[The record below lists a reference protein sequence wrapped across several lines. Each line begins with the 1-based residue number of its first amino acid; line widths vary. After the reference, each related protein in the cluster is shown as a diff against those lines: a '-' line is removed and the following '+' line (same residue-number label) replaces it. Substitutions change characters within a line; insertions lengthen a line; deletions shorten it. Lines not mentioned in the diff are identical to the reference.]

1 MPAPQTVQ
9 VTSTTGAALKWTAS
23 VAAGW
28 IRIWPAS
35 GNTPASVSV
44 TVDPTGLGVGNYT
57 GTVAISGPGLADRTV
72 TVRLTVTTLT
82 PIVTGIVNAASFQ
95 PGMVPGGLSSLF
107 GKNLS
112 TVSGLELPGGATSW
126 KGTWVSVEG
135 RQVPLLAIIR
145 TGEQEQINFQVPF
158 ELGAPA
164 SVTVIVNNS
173 GATTTLR
180 NVPLLRIQ
188 PGVFEWVP
196 PGGPR
201 YAAAVK
207 LDGSVVGPGN
217 PVALGDAVML
227 LLTGMGPVIPVFPT
241 GQPGPV
247 SPLAETWLKPTVLI
261 GGVPA
266 QVLFSGCAPGFL
278 GLYQVNV
285 VIPDGAPAGA
295 ARLEVLVEGVP
306 SQPSLILI
314 Q

>member
-1 MPAPQTVQ
+1 
-9 VTSTTGAALKWTAS
+9 
-23 VAAGW
+23 
-28 IRIWPAS
+28 
-35 GNTPASVSV
+35 
-44 TVDPTGLGVGNYT
+44 
-57 GTVAISGPGLADRTV
+57 
-72 TVRLTVTTLT
+72 
-82 PIVTGIVNAASFQ
+82 
-95 PGMVPGGLSSLF
+95 MVPGGLASLF

-135 RQVPLLAIIR
+135 RQVPLLAISR

-164 SVTVIVNNS
+164 SVTVVVSNN
-173 GATTTLR
+173 GATATLR
-180 NVPLLRIQ
+180 NVPLLRVQ
-188 PGVFEWVP
+188 PGLFEWVP
-196 PGGPR
+196 PGSPR

-217 PVALGDAVML
+217 PVAPGDAVML
-227 LLTGMGPVIPVFPT
+227 FLTGMGPVIPVVPT

-261 GGVPA
+261 GGIPA
-266 QVLFSGCAPGFL
+266 QVLFSGYAPGFL

-314 Q
+314 R